1 MPCVLVSLEEPQEEE
16 EEMEDGGELAQ
27 EDVPAPV
34 EERHGELRGEP

>member
-16 EEMEDGGELAQ
+16 MEDGGELAQ
-27 EDVPAPV
+27 EDVLAPV

>member
-1 MPCVLVSLEEPQEEE
+1 MPCVLVSLEERQE

-27 EDVPAPV
+27 EDVLAPV